1 MVSHA
6 RAVGPKS
13 SAYVMPATRPI
24 IVRDARPAD
33 ACSPTV
39 LFPACYTRTGRAR
52 STNLR
57 PSGSDD
63 VSFSKKLRTR
73 CRSGAIPAT
82 IGRRSKFNRMEA
94 ETMQYMLLI
103 YETEGRKLSPA
114 EYGQLHQE
122 YMTFTQDIV
131 KSGKFKAGDP
141 LEPTS
146 TATTVRVRNVKT
158 VTTDGPFAE
167 TKEQLGGYYMVEAKD
182 LDEAVAIAARIPGA
196 RTGTIEV
203 RPIMKIPG

>member
-1 MVSHA
+1 
-6 RAVGPKS
+6 
-13 SAYVMPATRPI
+13 
-24 IVRDARPAD
+24 
-33 ACSPTV
+33 
-39 LFPACYTRTGRAR
+39 
-52 STNLR
+52 
-57 PSGSDD
+57 
-63 VSFSKKLRTR
+63 
-73 CRSGAIPAT
+73 
-82 IGRRSKFNRMEA
+82 MEA

-146 TATTVRVRNVKT
+146 TATTVRVRNGKT

-203 RPIMKIPG
+203 RPVMKIPG